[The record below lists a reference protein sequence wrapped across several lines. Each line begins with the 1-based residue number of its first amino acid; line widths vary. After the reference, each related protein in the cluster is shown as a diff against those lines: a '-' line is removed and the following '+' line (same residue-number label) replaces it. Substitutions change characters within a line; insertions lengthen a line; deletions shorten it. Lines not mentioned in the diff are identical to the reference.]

1 MGLDGWLLMEWQLHS
16 RDFAVALPGGGEAN
30 ETGCSAEG
38 QPFLNPF
45 SRSGLKILL
54 TSDSSHG
61 VLRTQSCLFFI
72 PQESSAGV
80 CHSRPSASTALTG
93 FAWGSTARGYFL
105 IWVLTSL
112 WYQCASGLIF
122 MTTTHS
128 AWPAG
133 STFFRVCSGF
143 SGAPVLIIE
152 ERYSGIGNSGTI
164 KPSPWFASDF
174 LEDS

>member
-80 CHSRPSASTALTG
+80 CHSRPSASTARLCLG
-93 FAWGSTARGYFL
+93 QHCQRLLSDLGADIPMVSVCFWADIHDHNSFCL
-105 IWVLTSL
+105 
-112 WYQCASGLIF
+112 ASWLHLF
-122 MTTTHS
+122 
-128 AWPAG
+128 
-133 STFFRVCSGF
+133 
-143 SGAPVLIIE
+143 
-152 ERYSGIGNSGTI
+152 
-164 KPSPWFASDF
+164 
-174 LEDS
+174 